1 MNQLTLE
8 NLACERDQRV
18 LFSQLSA
25 EFSSGDVVQI
35 IGPNG
40 SGKTTLLRVL
50 STLSGVYDGEFY
62 WNGQSVR
69 QHPLDYRQQ
78 LLYLSHAT
86 GIKKQLTPRENLHW
100 YQCASQFSSRVTLV
114 EALAAVG
121 LMGYEDVMCDS
132 LSAGQLRRVALARLY
147 LTPSP
152 LWLLDEPFTA
162 IDKEGVLHL
171 EHLIRH
177 HAQQGGIVL
186 LTTHQPFEQLEVKPL
201 NLLDYAVVEPD
212 YA

>member
-1 MNQLTLE
+1 MLE
-8 NLACERDQRV
+8 NLACERDQRW
-18 LFSQLSA
+18 LFSRLSA

-50 STLSGVYDGEFY
+50 STLSSAYEGEVR

-69 QHPLDYRQQ
+69 EHSLAYRQQ

-100 YQCASQFSSRVTLV
+100 YQRASQFNSRVTVV

-121 LMGYEDVMCDS
+121 LMGYEDVACDG

-186 LTTHQPFEQLEVKPL
+186 LTTHQPFEQLEVTPL
-201 NLLDYAVVEPD
+201 NLLDYVTAD
-212 YA
+212 QHYA